1 MSSGGDLIVK
11 YLVHQGT
18 GGPAGCGDSMI
29 AVSADFLRTGDVKE
43 DVKIALNRLFSTGTK
58 YSGDFYNPLYQSKV
72 KVNDVSFKKSSGNV
86 TVHLIGPFTKPKEDC
101 DKLLYRAQV
110 WDTTR
115 QFPEVKHATIWMN
128 QYLLGDLLVVGD
140 N

>member
-1 MSSGGDLIVK
+1 MSLGGALIDKSV
-11 YLVHQGT
+11 VHYCC

-86 TVHLIGPFTKPKEDC
+86 TVHLIGPFTKPQEDC
-101 DKLLYRAQV
+101 DKLSV
-110 WDTTR
+110 S
-115 QFPEVKHATIWMN
+115 
-128 QYLLGDLLVVGD
+128 
-140 N
+140 